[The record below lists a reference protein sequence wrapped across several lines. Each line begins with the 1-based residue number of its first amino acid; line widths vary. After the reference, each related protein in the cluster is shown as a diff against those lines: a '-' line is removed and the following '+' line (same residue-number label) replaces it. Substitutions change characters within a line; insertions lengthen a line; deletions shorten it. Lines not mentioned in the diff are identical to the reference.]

1 MTTTINETV
10 YVVTRN
16 SRRVED
22 KNYASKEDAETRA
35 QKLVNVLK
43 TWKDPDQKK
52 VRVVETDKPQRIR

>member
-1 MTTTINETV
+1 MTITTNKTV

-22 KNYASKEDAETRA
+22 KNYTIKADAEKRA

-43 TWKDPDQKK
+43 TWKDPDQRKI
-52 VRVVETDKPQRIR
+52 RVIETDRPQKIR